1 MLWPESKRKQRRR
14 RISSFHPLWTLVRT
28 SELRGLRQEKGEK
41 EKDEEAGGVFALR
54 GPADHL
60 HR

>member
-1 MLWPESKRKQRRR
+1 MWQFVGDVQEEES
-14 RISSFHPLWTLVRT
+14 FPLHTLWTLVGT
-28 SELRGLRQEKGEK
+28 SVQWELRQEKGE
-41 EKDEEAGGVFALR
+41 EDEEAGGVFALR